1 MNNVMRAGNVGV
13 VSTSAHPNGLRYCI
27 VKRDI
32 PGGCFL
38 VYERNRRGLTR
49 LIKMYPGHSD
59 AAKLVPMLRDE
70 EAAAGRPTD
79 FLVQPIDKPL
89 STPSVTCCADGTLEI
104 DLTPGGSD
112 GLCDWVID
120 EIPNACAPFTY
131 DGEWPI
137 TVSATDD
144 QARRGIDA
152 ALSQIESLKRDINNG
167 KDIAN
172 DALKRVKN
180 LEKAGAGLN
189 KDAVLQLVSDD
200 LANDNGRLRHALWP
214 RVLKMVGDALYL
226 QLKDA
231 ASPLINVIRQGG
243 KVIQ

>member
-1 MNNVMRAGNVGV
+1 MINVMHSGNVGV

-38 VYERNRRGLTR
+38 VYERTNTRLVR

-59 AAKLVPMLRDE
+59 KDVLVSLLRQE

-79 FLVQPIDKPL
+79 FAVQPIDKPL
-89 STPSVTCCADGTLEI
+89 STPCITCCPNGSLEI
-104 DLTPGGSD
+104 DLTPGGGD

-120 EIPNACAPFTY
+120 EIPGACAPFTY

-144 QARRGIDA
+144 QARRAVLAMTSAIDA
-152 ALSQIESLKRDINNG
+152 TRREANSA
-167 KDIAN
+167 KDIGN
-172 DALKRVKN
+172 DALKRVKA
-180 LEKAGAGLN
+180 LEKKGSGLDVPAML
-189 KDAVLQLVSDD
+189 KAVSDD
-200 LANDNGRLRHALWP
+200 IASDTGVLRHALWP

-226 QLKDA
+226 QLRDA
-231 ASPLINVIRQGG
+231 ASPLINVIKQGG
-243 KVIQ
+243 RPIQ